1 MRFPSK
7 SPNRL
12 RHAARAWLLVCALAF
27 TANAQQSVFAFLFD
41 GNDSRPAATTETR
54 EGRLRIFEEVWETV
68 RARYYDPALRGLD
81 WEALGAK
88 YRTTAAEAHGQEEFY
103 GVLRR
108 LLGHLADPHTR
119 VFAPGESVDW
129 RETRF
134 ITVGLSLR
142 ELAGEV
148 IVERVEPGSEAE
160 RAGVRAGDTL
170 TSVGGEPAA
179 SILARRLAEQFPVLL
194 SARPT
199 RAPGVRL
206 RVVARLFD
214 GPSDSFVAATFRGH
228 EGREKHV
235 RLRRQV
241 STHAPAL
248 SVRRDDGRAVVSF
261 NLFTAEIASELVRA
275 LKGEL
280 KDARGIVIDLRDN
293 AGGEVEAMTDIAS
306 LFLAPGRSLGRFD
319 DRAGRTQ
326 IDPYTRTALR
336 STADAP
342 ERFEGPLVVLVSART
357 ASAAEVF
364 TAALKESGRAS
375 AIIGETTCGCVL
387 AIRRRHALADG
398 GTLDISE
405 LDYHTANGTR
415 LEGAGVEPGLA
426 ILPTRHS
433 LRAGRDTA
441 MERAIK
447 ILKASKKSFN
457 QPRSGGRK

>member
-1 MRFPSK
+1 MRFPFT
-7 SPNRL
+7 PLLRL
-12 RHAARAWLLVCALAF
+12 RHVARAWLLVCALALA
-27 TANAQQSVFAFLFD
+27 ANAQQTVSKFHSAN
-41 GNDSRPAATTETR
+41 NDSRPAATTETR

-68 RARYYDPALRGLD
+68 RVRYYDPSLRGLD
-81 WEALGAK
+81 WEALGEK
-88 YRTTAAEAHGQEEFY
+88 YRAAAADAQGQLEFY

-108 LLGHLADPHTR
+108 MLGHLADPHTR

-148 IVERVEPGSEAE
+148 VVERVEPGSEAE
-160 RAGVRAGDTL
+160 RAGLRAGDAL
-170 TSVGGEPAA
+170 LSVGGEPAA
-179 SILARRLAEQFPVLL
+179 SILARRLAEQFPVSL
-194 SARPT
+194 SSQTT

-214 GPSDSFVAATFRGH
+214 GPSDSFVAATFRGPD
-228 EGREKHV
+228 GREKHV

-248 SVRRDDGRAVVSF
+248 SVRRDSGRAVVSF
-261 NLFTAEIASELVRA
+261 NLFTAEIAAELVRS

-306 LFLAPGRSLGRFD
+306 LFIAPGRSLGRFD

-326 IDPYTRTALR
+326 IDPYTRTSLR
-336 STADAP
+336 STADVP
-342 ERFEGPLVVLVSART
+342 ERFEGPIVVLVSART

-375 AIIGETTCGCVL
+375 AILGETTCGCVL
-387 AIRRRHALADG
+387 AIRRRHTLADG

-405 LDYHTANGTR
+405 LDYHTATGTR
-415 LEGAGVEPGLA
+415 LEGAGVEPGERT
-426 ILPTRHS
+426 LPTRQT

-441 MERAIK
+441 MERAVK
-447 ILKASKKSFN
+447 LLKAASKSAKQTRNGDS
-457 QPRSGGRK
+457 K